1 MGASGPSCSLPFVV
15 TMQGGRAEKYCGR
28 PSQYRTNHHA
38 ESCPVVSS
46 PLPIINGERAHPKK
60 SPGPSQTIGCHL
72 ETSPNPCCTRFARR
86 TGTRHRPRRARRH
99 RTHFFPWTTTFRGLP
114 SPVPRSSFLHAALP
128 NPCAAT
134 IKPSLSHAHPRRVA
148 NHLTTLSAISHP
160 LLLLTTSTRS
170 LSPSIYFSTLFFV
183 FATTP
188 HALTLARQ
196 ASISIPNATLDMQ
209 HR

>member
-1 MGASGPSCSLPFVV
+1 MGASGTSCSLPFVV

-28 PSQYRTNHHA
+28 PSQDRTNHHA

-46 PLPIINGERAHPKK
+46 PLPIINGERAHPKNRQ
-60 SPGPSQTIGCHL
+60 GPLKPSAPI
-72 ETSPNPCCTRFARR
+72 S
-86 TGTRHRPRRARRH
+86 RPRQIRVARDLHAAPAPGTGPDAPRRH
-99 RTHFFPWTTTFRGLP
+99 RTHFFPWTTTFRGLS

-134 IKPSLSHAHPRRVA
+134 INPSLSHAHPRRVA

-160 LLLLTTSTRS
+160 LLLPTTSTRS
-170 LSPSIYFSTLFFV
+170 LSPSIFFSTLFFV

-188 HALTLARQ
+188 HASTLARR

-209 HR
+209 YR